1 MRSRIAEH
9 AKWLIE
15 EQKLNRKNKW
25 IDVDVWTV
33 WLSRVDVLRRE
44 AKEGGR
50 IQDARDEDTVSIED
64 GTDLEDIPLPLD
76 LARRTKKLAA
86 VTVVLSYCWAQAC

>member
-1 MRSRIAEH
+1 MRIAEH

-33 WLSRVDVLRRE
+33 WLRRAEALRRE
-44 AKEGGR
+44 AKETGRTQGARGG
-50 IQDARDEDTVSIED
+50 DTVNLED
-64 GTDLEDIPLPLD
+64 DMDLEDIPLPPD
-76 LARRTKKLAA
+76 PARRTKNFATVA
-86 VTVVLSYCWAQAC
+86 VVLFYCWAQAC